1 MKLVSSRPRPPIP
14 ARLLGRAP
22 ERQVLSRLIEA
33 TRSGA
38 GGALVVRGEA
48 GVGKSALVESAVT
61 GVQGMR
67 ILRCTG
73 TEVETDLAFAGV
85 HQLCAPLLDRMG
97 TLPGPQRAALGVS
110 LGISSGPAP
119 EPYLV
124 ALAVLTL
131 LSQAA
136 REQPIIC
143 VITDAQWLDRAS
155 ARVLAF
161 LARRLEAVPV
171 TVLIE
176 MRESTR
182 PGDFGSLPT
191 LTVEPLPDS
200 EAQTLLLAVF
210 PAPLDEQV
218 RDRILAEAR
227 GNPLAV
233 LELAA
238 ASDPAGTAGGFG
250 VPTGSESRVESL
262 FRHRLA
268 TLPGET
274 RRLLLVA
281 AAEPVG
287 DPVLLW
293 RAAQRLGLPLTAI
306 VPAEQS
312 GLLQVDVRVRFRHPL
327 VRSAAYRAA
336 SPEDRR
342 AAHRALADVTERYRD
357 PDRHAWH
364 RAQAAAGPDEGVAAE
379 LVDSAGRARL
389 RGGLAASAAFLERA
403 AALSPEPVRRA
414 ERLLDAAQSWLDAG
428 APEEAGGLLGALD
441 EESLPTAERA
451 RTALLRGR
459 HALSLRRALD
469 ATPPLLRAA
478 RLLEPI
484 DRPTAREA
492 HLDAVFATLMA
503 GSLHDAAAITGAPRP
518 APAGA
523 GGITDKLLDGIVG
536 ILRGDRTAGVTLIDQ
551 ALTDTDSPVWT
562 HRPMLAALV
571 ALEVW
576 DMPSY
581 ESILRSNAERARA
594 TGALALLP
602 QTLEALAGASVP
614 AGRFRTADMLH
625 EEATELSA
633 ASCNAPPSYCEL
645 LLHALRGPEPA
656 AAADIDAARR
666 EAEERGEGLLVGYTY
681 FATAVLHN
689 GLGDY
694 RRAAVAARTAWQKL
708 PFGFTGMVLRE
719 LVEASIRADDAGTA
733 ADAFAALRARTQ
745 ASPTAWALGNEACCA
760 ALLADGPAAD
770 LHYRRA
776 VEHLDQAG
784 ATLEV
789 ARARLLHGEWLR
801 RQRQRTQAREQ
812 LLGAHEILAGLGVD
826 GFAERAA
833 RELRATGERVG
844 RRREPTAVDQL
855 TPQELHVGRLA
866 ATGATTKNIAAQ
878 LFLSHRTVDAHLRSI
893 YRKLGITSR
902 RELWDTALNKD
913 RAGVG

>member
-1 MKLVSSRPRPPIP
+1 M
-14 ARLLGRAP
+14 
-22 ERQVLSRLIEA
+22 LSRLVEA
-33 TRSGA
+33 TRSGT
-38 GGALVVRGEA
+38 GGAVVVRGEA
-48 GVGKSALVESAVT
+48 GVGKSALVEAAVT
-61 GVQGMR
+61 GVPDVR

-73 TEVETDLAFAGV
+73 TEFETDLAFAGV
-85 HQLCAPLLDRMG
+85 HQLCAPLLDRTDG
-97 TLPGPQRAALGVS
+97 LPGPQRAALTVS
-110 LGISSGPAP
+110 LGLSSGPAP
-119 EPYLV
+119 DPYLV

-131 LSQAA
+131 LSDAA

-161 LARRLEAVPV
+161 LARRLEGVPV
-171 TVLIE
+171 TVLLE
-176 MRESTR
+176 LRETAR

-191 LTVEPLPDS
+191 LTVEPLPDR
-200 EAQTLLLAVF
+200 EARELLLAVF

-227 GNPLAV
+227 GNPLAL

-250 VPTGSESRVESL
+250 VSTGSESRVESL

-268 TLPGET
+268 ALPDET

-342 AAHRALADVTERYRD
+342 RAHRALADVTERDRD

-364 RAQAAAGPDEGVAAE
+364 RAQAAAGPDEDVAAE

-403 AALSPEPVRRA
+403 AALSPEPGRRA

-428 APEEAGGLLGALD
+428 APEEAGGLLGTLD
-441 EESLPTAERA
+441 EASLPTGGRA

-484 DRPTAREA
+484 DRPAAREA

-503 GSLHDAAAITGAPRP
+503 GSLHDDPAAVTGAPPPVAADTAR
-518 APAGA
+518 
-523 GGITDKLLDGIVG
+523 ITDKLLDGIVRV
-536 ILRGDRTAGVTLIDQ
+536 LRSDRAAGVTLLDE
-551 ALTDTDSPVWT
+551 ALADTDSPVWT

-602 QTLEALAGASVP
+602 QTLEALAGASVTT
-614 AGRFRTADMLH
+614 GRFRTADMLH
-625 EEATELSA
+625 DEATDLSV
-633 ASCNAPPSYCEL
+633 ASCNAPPSYCGL
-645 LLHALRGPEPA
+645 FLHALRGPEPA
-656 AAADIDAARR
+656 AVADIGAARR
-666 EAEERGEGLLVGYTY
+666 EAGERGEGLLVGYTY

-694 RRAAVAARTAWQKL
+694 RRAAAAARTAWQKL

-719 LVEASIRADDAGTA
+719 LVEAAVRADDPGTA
-733 ADAFAALRARTQ
+733 AEAFAALRERTQ

-760 ALLADGPAAD
+760 ALLADDPSAD
-770 LHYRRA
+770 RHYRFA
-776 VEHLDQAG
+776 VEQLELAG

-801 RQRQRTQAREQ
+801 RQRRRTQAREQ
-812 LLGAHEILAGLGVD
+812 LLGAHEILAGLGVG

-833 RELRATGERVG
+833 RELRATGERVS
-844 RRREPTAVDQL
+844 RRREPSAVDEL

-866 ATGATTKNIAAQ
+866 ATGATTKTIAAQ
-878 LFLSHRTVDAHLRSI
+878 LFLSPRTVDAHLRSI

-902 RELWDTALNKD
+902 RELWSTALNED
-913 RAGVG
+913 RAVVA